1 MAAELSYISAFSS
14 PIKVV
19 HSKDINSQYDSLMK
33 YPKPCTDQRKNDIMI
48 GKKNTFGIEY
58 KQGSIRRN
66 ILHFSINKIVDDAK
80 ERKWK
85 NMHLVST

>member
-48 GKKNTFGIEY
+48 GKK
-58 KQGSIRRN
+58 IR
-66 ILHFSINKIVDDAK
+66 
-80 ERKWK
+80 
-85 NMHLVST
+85 